1 MKILNKNIKKMV
13 NKKIIF
19 SILALTLIFAIS
31 QDVKAEECN
40 INSNLIY
47 QDPHPALTG
56 EYVEVLFQITGV
68 SSGCDNGASV
78 DLIYDYPFSLDG
90 KSSRRNLNDNP
101 YAGYNYG
108 SNWNIVYKLRV
119 DENAIDG
126 DYEVE
131 LRYKEGVNASWNNY
145 AFKKFNITIEDGR
158 TDFEIHI
165 QEHNI
170 KERNVVFEVLNIGNQ
185 DIEALT
191 LEIPKQENILI
202 KGSNRNIVGD
212 LDSNEYT
219 TADFE
224 AIPSNGEILV
234 RLYYTDSTNERRMI
248 GKTVEYDSS
257 YFFDSLD
264 NIEQS
269 KTPTYVTIGIIILV
283 IGFFIFRKYKK
294 KNNKKRKK
302 FEI

>member
-1 MKILNKNIKKMV
+1 MID
-13 NKKIIF
+13 KKIIF
-19 SILALTLIFAIS
+19 ILLILAILPILAM
-31 QDVKAEECN
+31 DVKAECN
-40 INSNLIY
+40 INSALIY
-47 QDPHPALTG
+47 QDPHPALPG

-68 SSGCDNGASV
+68 SSNCEDGASI
-78 DLIYDYPFSLDG
+78 DLVYSYPFSLDEG
-90 KSSRRNLNDNP
+90 SSKRNLNENT
-101 YAGYNYG
+101 YAGHNYG
-108 SNWNIVYKLRV
+108 NNWNIVYKLRI
-119 DENAIDG
+119 DKNAIED
-126 DYEVE
+126 DYELE
-131 LRYKEGVNASWNNY
+131 LRYKEGANASWENY
-145 AFKKFNITIEDGR
+145 GFKKFNITIEDGR

-165 QEHNI
+165 QDHNI
-170 KERNVVFEVLNIGNQ
+170 QERNLVFEVLNIGNQ

-234 RLYYTDSTNERRMI
+234 RLYYTDATKERRMI

-257 YFFDSLD
+257 YFYDSLENVEKD
-264 NIEQS
+264 
-269 KTPTYVTIGIIILV
+269 KTKYYIIIALIILV
-283 IGFFIFRKYKK
+283 VGFLIFRRYKK
-294 KNNKKRKK
+294 KNSKKTKK